1 MSEEVRD
8 ITRTAEKAMLKSVES
23 LENDFHQI
31 RTGRASPALVERLPV
46 WYYESHVPLQ
56 QLAVI
61 SAPEAN
67 LLLIRPFDAG
77 SIKAIEKAIQTS
89 ELKLNP
95 VNDGKIIR
103 LGVPPLTVERRRE
116 IVKVVH
122 RRLEEAKVSV
132 RNARHEAMDMLKEY
146 EKEGMIS
153 EDDHTAGKK
162 QIEDLTHKY
171 ATRADELSAR
181 KEKEIMEN

>member
-8 ITRTAEKAMLKSVES
+8 IVRTAEKAMAKSLDALES
-23 LENDFHQI
+23 DFHQI
-31 RTGRASPALVERLPV
+31 RTGRASPALVERVQV

-56 QLAVI
+56 QLAAI
-61 SAPEAN
+61 SAPESN
-67 LLLIRPFDAG
+67 LLVIRPFDLAA
-77 SIKAIEKAIQTS
+77 IKAIEKAIQTS
-89 ELKLNP
+89 DLKLNP
-95 VNDGKIIR
+95 YNDGKVIR

-122 RRLEEAKVSV
+122 RRVEEAKVSV

-153 EDDHTAGKK
+153 EDDLTLGKK
-162 QIEDLTHKY
+162 QIEDLTHKFT
-171 ATRADELSAR
+171 AKADEMSAR
-181 KEKEIMEN
+181 KEKEILEN